1 MRLQWQD
8 MVVGFC
14 KEQGKGEQLVKKAV
28 KIILPV
34 MLMLLC
40 VACKEEPVE
49 TESSFVLPLDKLRAE
64 TTTAEQEYVWVEPE
78 QPELQGVM
86 PNTVG
91 IIIGAA
97 NEEIEPESVD
107 IREEDRGIYV
117 YDHTVIQ
124 ANEDAERLGVSK
136 VLSFWLNS
144 DDTDDLDPAVVTR
157 FNELL
162 VNKYGCD
169 FVVSFS
175 GGMTKYYSNHYNYYL
190 AIKDMKAQN
199 RQVDILLATA
209 PAYYERLVEDGYFVD
224 ITSYLNSTTEGKEV
238 YDAYPEEIWDT
249 IELNDKIYGYMPVSC
264 PAKTYVVSCNKAWA
278 EKLGLDVKEGF
289 SFQDIGSILEKANFS
304 AEEHEDI
311 IPIYANWESL
321 YNMLGY
327 YDLGR
332 GILAKKNEEDCWVA
346 FSAADDKDF
355 VNLCK
360 TSKEYKDK
368 GWLVSDY
375 NTPEEIF
382 EGNYIFAVTACEGA
396 DISRDELK
404 YTNNNRK
411 KSVVHEI
418 IQGETVHQYYD
429 LDGSS
434 VYGITTWSEY
444 KDEALKLI
452 SLINTEEELV
462 KLLTYGI
469 ENEHY
474 TYSDKTVTEI
484 YSPEGHGIR
493 ENVLNPYFS
502 YSEYLEPDDKT
513 AFYKDWMDNYEPS
526 PFAEY
531 DISRYDYSLL
541 EKKYDY
547 YTVLYQLYYIGYA
560 PLLTG
565 SFEDVDEAVAEIRRM
580 QKTAGIDDFLIA
592 INKKFANA
600 FLLGRIFDE

>member
-1 MRLQWQD
+1 
-8 MVVGFC
+8 
-14 KEQGKGEQLVKKAV
+14 VKKAV
-28 KIILPV
+28 KIFIAI
-34 MLMLLC
+34 MLMLSC

-78 QPELQGVM
+78 QPERQGVM

-91 IIIGAA
+91 IIIGAV

-107 IREEDRGIYV
+107 IRDEDRGIDV
-117 YDHTVIQ
+117 YDNTVVQ
-124 ANEDAERLGVSK
+124 ASKDAERLGVSK
-136 VLSFWLNS
+136 VLNFYMNS
-144 DDTDDLDPAVVTR
+144 DAASDLDPAVASR

-169 FVVSFS
+169 FVVRFL
-175 GGMTKYYSNHYNYYL
+175 GGRTVHYSNHYNYYL

-199 RQVDILLATA
+199 RQVDILLAAA

-224 ITSYLNSTTEGKEV
+224 ITSYLNSTTEGKAL
-238 YDAYPEEIWDT
+238 YDAYPEEVWDT
-249 IELNDKIYGYMPVSC
+249 IELNDKIYGYTPVSC

-278 EKLGLDVKEGF
+278 EKLGLEVTEGF
-289 SFQDIGSILEKANFS
+289 SFHDIGSILEKANFS
-304 AEEHEDI
+304 AEENGDV

-332 GILAKKNEEDCWVA
+332 GILAKKNEEGCWVA
-346 FSAADDKDF
+346 FSAADDKEF

-360 TSKEYKDK
+360 TAKEYSDK
-368 GWLVSDY
+368 GWLVYYY

-396 DISRDELK
+396 DISGDELR
-404 YTNNNRK
+404 YTNSNRK
-411 KSVVHEI
+411 KSAVHEI
-418 IQGETVHQYYD
+418 IRGEMVHQYYD
-429 LDGSS
+429 LGGRA
-434 VYGITTWSEY
+434 VYGVTTWSEY
-444 KDEALKLI
+444 KDEAFKLI

-469 ENEHY
+469 EDEHY
-474 TYSDKTVTEI
+474 TYRNKTVIEI
-484 YSPEGHGIR
+484 YSLEGHGVGKGVI
-493 ENVLNPYFS
+493 NPYLS
-502 YSEYLEPDDKT
+502 YAEYLEPDDKL
-513 AFYKDWMDNYEPS
+513 AFYKGWMDNYKAS
-526 PFAEY
+526 PFTEY
-531 DISRYDYSLL
+531 DISYYEYSML

-547 YTVLYQLYYIGYA
+547 NTVLYQLYYKGYA

-565 SFEDVDEAVAEIRRM
+565 RFEDVDEAVAEVRRM
-580 QKTAGIDDFLIA
+580 QKIAGIDDFLAA
-592 INKKFANA
+592 INSKFKNA
-600 FLLGRIFDE
+600 WMLERVYAE